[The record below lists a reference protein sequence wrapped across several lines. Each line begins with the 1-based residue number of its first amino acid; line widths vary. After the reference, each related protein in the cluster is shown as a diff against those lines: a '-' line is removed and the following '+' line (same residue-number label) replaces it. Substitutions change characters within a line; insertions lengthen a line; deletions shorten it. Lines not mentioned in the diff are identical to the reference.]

1 MQKVEVVKQSLLPDG
16 NSLRYKDNQTLHSFP
31 SFLRT
36 LSARIVAG
44 SMLLGAVVT
53 FIVAMTATTAQSG
66 RVSCLLS
73 CAICAVAFYHYLA
86 IVKIRSQDAGRKQ
99 LPVPGD
105 TTSITKSE
113 VAAIISWQELEVDAV
128 RYSDWLVTLPMLI
141 VDLHMMTESVSS
153 PVWFTPAYAPILLV
167 LMVTLGA
174 FLRFGTDELV
184 PMPSN
189 GDFSVRT
196 IGVVA
201 FILSSGCLF
210 AVLYNLLWELD
221 FAIAINTWVAA
232 FTLPWS
238 LYGVVVMISIVWR
251 QVQPRGYPES
261 LSVFK
266 DVAFGSLD
274 VWSKSVF
281 ALFVASR
288 AAGFNAEIFSFE

>member
-105 TTSITKSE
+105 TTSATKSE

-128 RYSDWLVTLPMLI
+128 RYSDWLVR
-141 VDLHMMTESVSS
+141 
-153 PVWFTPAYAPILLV
+153 V
-167 LMVTLGA
+167 LRTHTHIHTRTHTANYL
-174 FLRFGTDELV
+174 
-184 PMPSN
+184 
-189 GDFSVRT
+189 T
-196 IGVVA
+196 IG
-201 FILSSGCLF
+201 C
-210 AVLYNLLWELD
+210 
-221 FAIAINTWVAA
+221 T
-232 FTLPWS
+232 
-238 LYGVVVMISIVWR
+238 
-251 QVQPRGYPES
+251 
-261 LSVFK
+261 
-266 DVAFGSLD
+266 
-274 VWSKSVF
+274 
-281 ALFVASR
+281 R
-288 AAGFNAEIFSFE
+288 A